1 MELVEYEDFSMIQ
14 MEAIQNVVESCIQ
27 KTVVSLEKHGIQLQN
42 LNCQKKNT
50 NCTRINAEEN
60 TTHGNRT
67 TGPQIK
73 QTVLN
78 LHMKETELNRM
89 TTNCNNSK
97 VMTKTKPVIN
107 HTR

>member
-1 MELVEYEDFSMIQ
+1 MELVEYEDFSMIT

-42 LNCQKKNT
+42 LNCQKNT

-60 TTHGNRT
+60 TTHGNR
-67 TGPQIK
+67 P
-73 QTVLN
+73 LN